1 LARARGK
8 TGVAKGAKA
17 PGVSTSP
24 PPANPPPPVARLL
37 LSLREIDE
45 IADPSER
52 RRCMLDRLDANR
64 ELAKSRCYTNK
75 HGAVVAMPDAGTM
88 TRIDEI
94 ALEVLGVYAAPPS
107 SARRPVDLSVF
118 NGGKAAEKK
127 VG

>member
-1 LARARGK
+1 MARARSKGS
-8 TGVAKGAKA
+8 VAKGAAA
-17 PGVSTSP
+17 PGVSSSP
-24 PPANPPPPVARLL
+24 ETPNQLPPVARVL

-94 ALEVLGVYAAPPS
+94 ALEVLGVYSAPAS
-107 SARRPVDLSVF
+107 VRRPIDLSVF

-127 VG
+127 AG